1 MGMRSD
7 TITTINQLLIEQRG
21 VPTVIT
27 ISGPT
32 GAGKSYL
39 AQDIRDNFTH
49 SVVIHTD
56 DYYRSDE
63 TMPPEVYVGNEIN
76 YDHPRAIQLG
86 RLAGDLTS
94 LTAGLPV
101 IKPTY
106 HMKKSQPGAAEIVA
120 PRKLIIVEGLVA
132 NHPTI
137 RALSNYAILV
147 TAPKD
152 IRLARRIE
160 RDLKQYGRP
169 AKQTKAIFNVFTE
182 PSYLAYHVANDAAAN
197 LVVDSSEE

>member
-1 MGMRSD
+1 MLRPDISQHLTNLLEASD
-7 TITTINQLLIEQRG
+7 HLNA
-21 VPTVIT
+21 VVT

-32 GAGKSYL
+32 AAGKSLL
-39 AQDIRDNFTH
+39 AQMIHDDFGC

-63 TMPPEVYVGNEIN
+63 TMPPEVYVGDEIN
-76 YDHPRAIQLG
+76 YDHPHAIQLG

-106 HMKKSQPGAAEIVA
+106 DMKKGQPGAAEIVA
-120 PRKLIIVEGLVA
+120 PRELIIVEGLVA

-160 RDLKQYGRP
+160 RDLKRYRRP
-169 AKQTKAIFNVFTE
+169 AKQTKAIFNEFTQ
-182 PSYLAYHVANDAAAN
+182 PSYFAYHVANDATAN
-197 LVVDSSEE
+197 LVVDSSEA